1 MDKGIGV
8 SNHKLKKVRCTFC
21 NKKCNIINYTCNCG
35 GIFCPKHRY
44 THTHNCSYIEKNKI
58 NEKLII
64 EKSNPKVGDTKV
76 IKI

>member
-1 MDKGIGV
+1 MEIEKIIEDKESDQEMV
-8 SNHKLKKVRCTFC
+8 QLAKKEL
-21 NKKCNIINYTCNCG
+21 IDLQ
-35 GIFCPKHRY
+35 
-44 THTHNCSYIEKNKI
+44 EKNKI